1 MVRGEKPSRTG
12 SNFCKEPN
20 TEAVGRSA
28 KLQSQRKMLHK
39 GQTQRETHLKDSK
52 ADQREKRIKKKLKGL
67 ILNIAHYHIS
77 IKVH

>member
-28 KLQSQRKMLHK
+28 KLQSQEENAP
-39 GQTQRETHLKDSK
+39 QRPNTKRDSP
-52 ADQREKRIKKKLKGL
+52 QRLKGRPKGKK
-67 ILNIAHYHIS
+67 NQKAEAEGPD
-77 IKVH
+77 IKYSTL